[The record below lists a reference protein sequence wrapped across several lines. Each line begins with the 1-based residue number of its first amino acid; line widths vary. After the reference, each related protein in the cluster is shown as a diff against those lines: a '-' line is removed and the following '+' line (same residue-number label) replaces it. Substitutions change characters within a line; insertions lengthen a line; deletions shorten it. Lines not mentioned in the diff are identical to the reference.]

1 MDDPPSSEPLLNG
14 NQARDSLGRGQFEMT
29 SSRLYSSGSFHLQF
43 TFFIVMLFS
52 NVWVNILFA
61 EELGCFRDK
70 PKDRAMEEPML
81 KSLRKDI
88 DWLDMSKTVRNCSV
102 IAKREK

>member
-1 MDDPPSSEPLLNG
+1 
-14 NQARDSLGRGQFEMT
+14 MT
-29 SSRLYSSGSFHLQF
+29 SSRLYSFRFNLHLIF
-43 TFFIVMLFS
+43 LIVMLLS
-52 NVWVNILFA
+52 NVSVNILFA

-70 PKDRAMEEPML
+70 PQDRAMEEPML

-102 IAKREK
+102 IARREK